1 MESIQNV
8 KKGMIY
14 PAMSKLNS
22 YIPNRYML
30 VNVVALRARQI
41 AEDAEDAGI
50 QLEEKPV
57 TLAIHEVAD
66 GKIDASGMDLTISVD
81 N

>member
-1 MESIQNV
+1 M
-8 KKGMIY
+8 MLY
-14 PAMSKLNS
+14 PAMNKLKS
-22 YIPNRYML
+22 HIPNRYML

-41 AEDAEDAGI
+41 ADDAEEAGV
-50 QLEEKPV
+50 QLDEMPV

>member
-1 MESIQNV
+1 M
-8 KKGMIY
+8 MLY
-14 PAMSKLNS
+14 PAMNKLKS
-22 YIPNRYML
+22 HIPNRYML

-41 AEDAEDAGI
+41 ADDAEDAGV
-50 QLEEKPV
+50 QLAETPV